1 MLYPLS
7 YRRSAADP
15 RLGHR
20 PGAENSSRAE
30 SIRRPCDDLCMCI
43 PTLPA
48 PSDPAVVWI
57 ERTGT
62 STFRGRNSRGATVEI
77 APITHDG
84 AFTAG
89 ELLKVA
95 LAGCSGLTTDSALAR
110 RLGDEFPLTITVAG
124 IKDREADRY
133 PALTEELIVDLS
145 GLDPE
150 ERERLITVVN
160 RAIDA
165 HCTVGRTL
173 AAGVSVE
180 RRMVDPT

>member
-1 MLYPLS
+1 VRSIQTTAGSLGAGRVGMLMHKS
-7 YRRSAADP
+7 SHGP
-15 RLGHR
+15 RLDSAR
-20 PGAENSSRAE
+20 
-30 SIRRPCDDLCMCI
+30 L
-43 PTLPA
+43 LL
-48 PSDPAVVWI
+48 PAVVWI

-95 LAGCSGLTTDSALAR
+95 LAGCSGLTTDSPLAR

-124 IKDREADRY
+124 VKDQETDRY

-180 RRMVDPT
+180 RRMVEPT

>member
-30 SIRRPCDDLCMCI
+30 SSRGSCDDLCMSI

-48 PSDPAVVWI
+48 PSDPAVIWI

-95 LAGCSGLTTDSALAR
+95 LAGCAGLTTDSPLAR

-124 IKDREADRY
+124 IKDQEADRY

-145 GLDPE
+145 GLEPE

-180 RRMVDPT
+180 LRVVDPK

>member
-1 MLYPLS
+1 
-7 YRRSAADP
+7 
-15 RLGHR
+15 
-20 PGAENSSRAE
+20 
-30 SIRRPCDDLCMCI
+30 LCMSI

-57 ERTGT
+57 ERTGS

-95 LAGCSGLTTDSALAR
+95 LAGCSGLTTDSPLAR

-180 RRMVDPT
+180 RRIVEPT